1 MTFYSDITN
10 SNTKFLLIYLDYNG
24 KLIVESYETEEK
36 LNYDLEHNETDFTQW
51 TNDYKIIKIRNG
63 N

>member
-24 KLIVESYETEEK
+24 ELIVESYETEEK

-51 TNDYKIIKIRNG
+51 TNDYKIIKIKK
-63 N
+63 

>member
-10 SNTKFLLIYLDYNG
+10 SNSKFLLIYLDYNG
-24 KLIVESYETEEK
+24 ELIVESYETEEK
-36 LNYDLEHNETDFTQW
+36 LNYDLEHNEKDFTQW